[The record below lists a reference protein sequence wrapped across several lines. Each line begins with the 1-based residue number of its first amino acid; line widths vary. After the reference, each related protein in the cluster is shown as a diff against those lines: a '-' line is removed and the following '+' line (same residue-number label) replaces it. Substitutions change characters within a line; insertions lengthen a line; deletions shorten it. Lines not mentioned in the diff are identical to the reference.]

1 MAESAEVVIIG
12 GGIMGVSLAFHLAK
26 RGVRDVIVLEKQ
38 TVAAGASGKT
48 GALLRQ
54 HYTNVPEATLAHLSL
69 QTFRHWDDVVGGDCG
84 YVGCGLIA
92 TVATG
97 PGYEANADLLRRNV
111 AMQQRV
117 GIKTQVVTAADL
129 RELQPFGNFDDLT
142 IAAYEAESG
151 FVDAVATTHSLARA
165 AIAGGARIREG
176 VEVTGIL
183 RAGERVIGVETNAG
197 PIDSRVVVCAAGAW
211 SVPLLK
217 AVGIAAPIEALR
229 VQVAIFNHP
238 LSMPPDGH
246 MAYVDT
252 AAGIFCRTWGPN
264 RTMVGV
270 GGGEFHDIVA
280 DPNHYHLGNDPD
292 FPTIAQRYLSR
303 RMPPM
308 QAATYLYG
316 HAGLYD
322 MTPDAHPILDR
333 APGLDGLY
341 LMLGFS
347 GAGFKKGPAIGQ
359 CLAELIT
366 DGHAS
371 TVDLAPFR
379 FSRFLDESWKRP
391 WSDTEYVMSTD
402 FGHSF

>member
-1 MAESAEVVIIG
+1 MAKSAEVVIIG
-12 GGIMGVSLAFHLAK
+12 GGIMGVSLAFHLTK
-26 RGVRDVIVLEKQ
+26 RGVRDVLVLEKH

-69 QTFRHWDDVVGGDCG
+69 QTFRHWGDMVGGDCG
-84 YVGCGLIA
+84 YDGCGLIA

-117 GIKTQVVTAADL
+117 GIKTQVVTAAEL
-129 RELQPFGNFDDLT
+129 HELQPFGNFADLT
-142 IAAYEAESG
+142 VAAYEAESG

-165 AIAGGARIREG
+165 AITGGARLLEG
-176 VEVTGIL
+176 VEVTSI
-183 RAGERVIGVETNAG
+183 RQSGERVVGVETSAG
-197 PIDSRVVVCAAGAW
+197 PIAARVVVCAAGAW

-217 AVGIAAPIEALR
+217 AVGIEAPIEAIR
-229 VQVAIFNHP
+229 VQVAILNHP
-238 LSMPPDGH
+238 LSMPPTGH

-270 GGGEFHDIVA
+270 GGGEFHDTVE
-280 DPNHYHLGNDPD
+280 DPDHYHQGNDPG
-292 FPTIAQRYLSR
+292 FPALAREYLSR

-308 QAATYLYG
+308 RESTYLYG

-322 MTPDAHPILDR
+322 MTLDTHPILDR

-347 GAGFKKGPAIGQ
+347 GAGFKKGLAIGQ
-359 CLAELIT
+359 CMAELIT
-366 DGHAS
+366 AGRAS
-371 TVDLAPFR
+371 TVDLTPFR
-379 FSRFLDESWKRP
+379 FSRFLDGSWKQP
-391 WSDTEYVMSTD
+391 WSDTEYMMSSD
-402 FGHSF
+402 FGHNF